1 MTIPPHSAPKR
12 GMIVGNAALPQCNKY
27 RLHQKAALLAHAG
40 QTADIYTLPQLS
52 AARERLPE
60 AAWLVIYRL
69 SATPEVLALIT
80 AAQKAGIPTY
90 WEADD
95 AVFAPLPDANDEQKA
110 AAHAYCNALL
120 ACDAAIAST
129 APLRDAMRHAGASA
143 VYLVP
148 NGLDAQTLA
157 CAEAPALPN
166 NQTVTAFYGAGWHT
180 HNANMQAI
188 AAAFLRAMEQ
198 HPQLHLCLM
207 GHVDVPKELQPWQAR
222 IRLLPFAAFEDY
234 MAALRQCDFALAPLE
249 DNPFT
254 RCKSNVKY
262 LESAA
267 SGIPLLASH
276 VPAYH
281 TDITHD
287 ENGLLAT
294 TPDDWL
300 RAISRLCEDAALRQ
314 RLGRAAQEHV
324 HRHYMVDAICATSDW
339 PILHAARPAT
349 PAPTGK
355 LPPEILPRAAL
366 LQRAITA
373 PYHEDASV
381 AAEHILSHTAFLQA
395 TAAAQDV
402 TASIILPTFNRAHCL
417 QQAIDSVLA
426 QTHPHWELLVI
437 DDGSTDDTPTV
448 MQQYQDARIRYLRL
462 PENQGQSAARNHGL
476 EAACGEWIAYLDSDN
491 RMEPDFLRLMLHAAA
506 QSPQHVLAY
515 CAQRCIGYTAEG
527 SEISRSIRFAA
538 FDRQRIAEENYIDI
552 GAVMHRKSLWDD
564 IGGFNPAMRSWEDWE
579 WLLRAT
585 EQHTPL
591 AVPAVLCE
599 YRHGHVANQINRDH
613 DAKTA
618 RLQLRTSLLDAR
630 GKNGQTAAVDI
641 IIAVR
646 NITGYLAETLA
657 SVQAQSHAPAHIF
670 VIDDYSDDA
679 ARQRIIDICAAI
691 PNLTLLHQPF
701 HLGVA
706 SARERG
712 IRRSTADYVILLD
725 ADDCLPADA
734 IARHVAFLDN
744 APQAIASYGRQVR
757 IDENSTPIDDAPR
770 PPMELMLGGHELL
783 EAMLS
788 GAHII
793 QSGGAM
799 CIRREAFRHIQPD
812 HHLLKSGEDAVL
824 WCHLALYG
832 DIEPLGDSVT
842 LLRRKHYDNV
852 SGKILQH
859 PERAFAALETLYR
872 HPAFHAVFGREKIR
886 EMETTSTRLLHAH
899 LARLYAQQ
907 HNRER
912 AAYHMRLTSTFHAP
926 EHPSSRLH
934 LPDDTTIT
942 VTASHERMLQDIDRF
957 AARWQALATCSP
969 ERLEALPATPPLTQA
984 IRKPQFF
991 VAQKRDVPLTEE
1003 AILAA
1008 HRQAFTHRKAGAEL
1022 AGQYKT
1028 RRNSIRR
1035 FGEDGEEL
1043 GVIVW
1048 TPHAEHVPALI
1059 QRLITWHN
1067 KALAENTLHPLVR
1080 IALFYVSFVTIH
1092 PFQDANGR
1100 TARLLA
1106 NRMLL
1111 QAGYAY
1117 TPFHALEDIIL
1128 RRIETR
1134 NHAIAI
1140 STSEKSLYSDT
1151 PDFTPWLDF
1160 FLHVLHVQAM
1170 ELADFLHA
1178 QGME

>member
-1 MTIPPHSAPKR
+1 MTVHSSDSPKR
-12 GMIVGNAALPQCNKY
+12 GMIVGNVALPQCNKY
-27 RLHQKAALLAHAG
+27 RLHQKVTLLADAG
-40 QTADIYTLPQLS
+40 KTADVFTLSQL
-52 AARERLPE
+52 ATVKARLPDT
-60 AAWLVIYRL
+60 AWLVIYRL
-69 SATPEVLALIT
+69 SATPEVLALVT
-80 AAQKAGIPTY
+80 AAQEAGIPTY

-95 AVFAPLPDANDEQKA
+95 AIFTALLDAADEQQA
-110 AAHAYCNALL
+110 TAQAYRRAML

-129 APLRDAMRHAGASA
+129 APLCEAMREAGAHT
-143 VYLVP
+143 VYYVP
-148 NGLDAQTLA
+148 NGLDAQTFA
-157 CAEAPALPN
+157 CAETPELPPAG
-166 NQTVTAFYGAGWHT
+166 TFTAFYGAGWHT
-180 HNANMQAI
+180 HNANVQAI
-188 AAAFLRAMEQ
+188 SPAFLRAMEQ

-207 GHVDVPKELQPWQAR
+207 GHIDVPKELRPWQSR

-234 MAALRQCDFALAPLE
+234 MAVLRQCDFALAPLE
-249 DNPFT
+249 ENPFT

-267 SGIPLLASH
+267 CGIPLLASD
-276 VPAYH
+276 VPAYN

-287 ENGLLAT
+287 KNGLLAKT
-294 TPDDWL
+294 TDEWL

-324 HRHYMVDAICATSDW
+324 YRHYMVDAIGAASDW
-339 PILHAARPAT
+339 PILHAAAPAT

-355 LPPEILPRAAL
+355 LPPEILPRDAL
-366 LQRAITA
+366 LQRAISA
-373 PYHEDASV
+373 PYHQDASV
-381 AAEHILSHTAFLQA
+381 TAEHILSHTAFLQA
-395 TAAAQDV
+395 TATPQDATV
-402 TASIILPTFNRAHCL
+402 SVILPTFNRAHCL
-417 QQAIDSVLA
+417 PMAIDSVLA
-426 QTHPHWELLVI
+426 QTHPHWELLII
-437 DDGSTDDTPTV
+437 DDGSTDDTPAV
-448 MQQYQDARIRYLRL
+448 MQRYKDTRIRYLRL

-476 EAACGEWIAYLDSDN
+476 EQAKGEWIAYLDSDN

-506 QSPQHVLAY
+506 QSPQHALAY

-527 SEISRSIRFAA
+527 SEITRSIRFAA

-552 GAVMHRKSLWDD
+552 GAVMHRKSFWNK

-599 YRHGHVANQINRDH
+599 YRHGHVANQINRNH
-613 DAKTA
+613 DTKAA
-618 RLQLRTSLLDAR
+618 RLHLRTSLLDAR
-630 GKNGQTAAVDI
+630 RKNGQTATVDI
-641 IIAVR
+641 IIPVR
-646 NITGYLAETLA
+646 NITDYLAETLA
-657 SVQAQSHAPAHIF
+657 SLQAQTHPPAHIF

-725 ADDCLPADA
+725 ADDCLPPGA
-734 IARHVAFLDN
+734 IARHVAFLDD
-744 APQAIASYGRQVR
+744 APQAIASYGRQIR
-757 IDENSTPIDDAPR
+757 IDANSTPIDDAPR
-770 PPMELMLGGHELL
+770 PPMEMMLGGHALL

-793 QSGGAM
+793 QSGGAL
-799 CIRREAFRHIQPD
+799 CIRREAFHHIQPD

-832 DIEPLGDSVT
+832 DIMPLGDVVT
-842 LLRRKHYDNV
+842 LLRRKHDDNI
-852 SGKILQH
+852 SAKILQH

-872 HPAFHAVFGREKIR
+872 HPAFRTIFGEARIR

-907 HNRER
+907 HDRER
-912 AAYHMRLTSTFHAP
+912 AAHHMRLTSTFQAP

-957 AARWQALATCSP
+957 AARWQALATRSP
-969 ERLEALPATPPLTQA
+969 ERLEALPNTPPLTQA

-1008 HRQAFTHRKAGAEL
+1008 HRQAFTHRKAGAKL

-1080 IALFYVSFVTIH
+1080 IALFCVSFVAIH

-1100 TARLLA
+1100 TARLIA

-1117 TPFHALEDIIL
+1117 APFHALEDIIL
-1128 RRIETR
+1128 READTR
-1134 NHAIAI
+1134 NHAI
-1140 STSEKSLYSDT
+1140 STTEHSLYSDA
-1151 PDFTPWLDF
+1151 PDFTLWLDF

-1170 ELADFLHA
+1170 ELAEFLDA
-1178 QGME
+1178 QSVE